1 MGFHNLIISYSNKK
15 SIKVFLI
22 LKIRFFLTF
31 LYNNKYNLIGD
42 IDLEKI
48 KEKAVNTKLYP
59 IYKMFS
65 WDLLFYYSIIYLFLT
80 QVKGLSPA
88 DVVLADSCYVIFRV
102 VLLVPLT
109 ALIEKLGKRNSII
122 AANIILAISILTFIL
137 SQNFTAIIIAN
148 LFEAFGFVIKNIS
161 ESNLLYDSLPNNSVR
176 GNIFSKIESRGSVL
190 YYFFNA
196 VSALASGFLY
206 VVNGYLPLIICF
218 IMCLISAFIATKFQ
232 DVTSLTNSNQIKA
245 KDYVKNLKYA
255 FKNLFKSSRLR
266 NLIFF
271 GGLVSALL
279 SLLMTLRSG
288 LLQEL
293 NLPEEYFGIIF
304 GVLEFISGISAGFQF
319 ALHKRFRNKTLSII
333 SLPIAVSCI
342 IIGLTVFFK
351 ISFTPTIVIILVMF
365 LIQYSCRAPF
375 YNLIKQY
382 LNNFT
387 TSTLRNKISS
397 AYTLIE
403 GISRAFISF
412 ATSLLLNLVS
422 VSVSLIFIGCIFTI
436 IFVIFLDHMRKKV
449 GLKPDAYK
457 KKDIEFLELK

>member
-15 SIKVFLI
+15 SIKLFLI

-31 LYNNKYNLIGD
+31 LYNSKYNLVGD
-42 IDLEKI
+42 INLEKI

-65 WDLLFYYSIIYLFLT
+65 FDLLFYYSIIYLFLT

-88 DVVLADSCYVIFRV
+88 NVVLADSCYVLFRV
-102 VLLVPLT
+102 ILLLPLT
-109 ALIEKLGKRNSII
+109 ALVEKIGKRNSII
-122 AANIILAISILTFIL
+122 TANIILAISILTFIL
-137 SQNFTAIIIAN
+137 SQNFTVIIIAN
-148 LFEAFGFVIKNIS
+148 IFEAFGFVIKNIS

-176 GNIFSKIESRGSVL
+176 GNIFSKIEGRGSAL
-190 YYFFNA
+190 YYFLNA
-196 VSALASGFLY
+196 LSALASGFLY
-206 VVNGYLPLIICF
+206 IVNGYLPLIICL
-218 IMCLISAFIATKFQ
+218 IMCLVAAFIATKFK
-232 DVTSLTNSNQIKA
+232 DVVSVSNSNQIRA
-245 KDYVKNLKYA
+245 KDYAKNLKYA

-271 GGLVSALL
+271 GSLVSGLL
-279 SLLMTLRSG
+279 SLLMTIRSG

-293 NLPEEYFGIIF
+293 NVPEQYFGIIF
-304 GVLEFISGISAGFQF
+304 GVLEFISGISAGYQF

-333 SLPIAVSCI
+333 SLPVSIACL
-342 IIGLTVFFK
+342 IIGLTVFF
-351 ISFTPTIVIILVMF
+351 TPPYAITMTIVLIMF

-387 TSTLRNKISS
+387 TSSLRNKISS
-397 AYTLIE
+397 AYTLVE

-412 ATSLLLNLVS
+412 MASLLLNIVS
-422 VSVSLIFIGCIFTI
+422 VSISFIFVGCIFTI
-436 IFVIFLDHMRKKV
+436 VFVLFLDHMRKKV
-449 GLKPDAYK
+449 GLKPDEYK